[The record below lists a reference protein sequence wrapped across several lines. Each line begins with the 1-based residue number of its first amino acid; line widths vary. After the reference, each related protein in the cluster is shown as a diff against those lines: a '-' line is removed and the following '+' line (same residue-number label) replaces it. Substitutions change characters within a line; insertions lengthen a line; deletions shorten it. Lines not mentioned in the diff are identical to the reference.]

1 VPENAGV
8 IRATLAS
15 RIAPGRLPIIIGH
28 SVLTCRAAVI
38 IILRATLR
46 TIAAISTLLILAS
59 ALCLVAA
66 NLLSARSTAR
76 V

>member
-28 SVLTCRAAVI
+28 SVLTCRAAV

>member
-8 IRATLAS
+8 IRATRAS

-28 SVLTCRAAVI
+28 TVL
-38 IILRATLR
+38 ILRATLR
-46 TIAAISTLLILAS
+46 TIAAISTLLNLAS

>member
-15 RIAPGRLPIIIGH
+15 RITPGRLPIIIGH

-38 IILRATLR
+38 ILRATLR
-46 TIAAISTLLILAS
+46 TIAAISTRLILAS